1 MQLDCNALCE
11 CWDSCS
17 GTQYCVCKA
26 CKELHPDAAS
36 DTQFFT
42 IKDAA
47 ASSGAAS
54 ADIAATTSGT
64 AGRRLLQTA
73 ENVTQQLSAVLA
85 KVDVLRNAQ
94 DSISGQMSAL
104 QSQVDKANLLAE
116 ARAASTTLQDL
127 IAGECGFNHDA
138 SWKRTTS

>member
-11 CWDSCS
+11 CWDSCGS
-17 GTQYCVCKA
+17 SQYCLCSA
-26 CKELHPDAAS
+26 CKDLHPDAAA

-73 ENVTQQLSAVLA
+73 DNVTQQLSAVLA
-85 KVDVLRNAQ
+85 KVDVLRSAQ

-127 IAGECGFNHDA
+127 IAGE
-138 SWKRTTS
+138 